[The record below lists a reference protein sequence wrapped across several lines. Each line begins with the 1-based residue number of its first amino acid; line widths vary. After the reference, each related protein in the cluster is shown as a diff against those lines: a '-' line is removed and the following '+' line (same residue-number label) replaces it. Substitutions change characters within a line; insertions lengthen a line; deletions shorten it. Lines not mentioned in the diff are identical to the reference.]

1 MIYGIGIDFGWIDW
15 VYESESIW
23 MTIEAT
29 MEEKMV
35 WIVGSFLGEISGWI
49 SGRRTAGHDDDYR
62 CVWEQEVLW
71 FPYGNRVGTYRL

>member
-1 MIYGIGIDFGWIDW
+1 MIYGIGIDFGWIDC

-23 MTIEAT
+23 MTMEVM

-35 WIVGSFLGEISGWI
+35 WNVGSFLGENSGWI
-49 SGRRTAGHDDDYR
+49 SGRRTAGHDDHR
-62 CVWEQEVLW
+62 GIWERGVLG